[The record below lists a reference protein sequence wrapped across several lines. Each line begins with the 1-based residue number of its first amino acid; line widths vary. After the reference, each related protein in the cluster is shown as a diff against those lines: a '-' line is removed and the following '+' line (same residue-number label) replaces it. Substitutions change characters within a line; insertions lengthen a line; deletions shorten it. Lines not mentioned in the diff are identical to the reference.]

1 MLKKKFSVLY
11 IVLAVFVG
19 SFSGIALMKYFD
31 GSLAKNT
38 DITSEKIAEE
48 DCHYKISR
56 MTGYKYINPVYM
68 TEPEC
73 ESKDFIPLKSDIND
87 LIERMKTTGD
97 LEYASVYLKNLNSNY
112 WMDINPEN
120 TYHPGSLFKVITMI
134 TFLRMAETNLAILEK
149 EVAYK
154 NKGMKP
160 PTQTFNSKT
169 IISGNTYKIKDLLY
183 YMIVYSDN
191 NATMLLHDFMNI
203 EIFQKIFTDLGLKK
217 PNVYDNSYQL
227 SVEEYSRFIS
237 VLYDGTYL
245 TMPASEFAISMLCK
259 SDFNLGITKELPASV
274 TSAHKFGEA
283 GKPGNRELHESA
295 IIYLN
300 NKPYLLT
307 IMTKGKESVK
317 LAEIMS
323 HISKIVYDHMV
334 ALSV

>member
-11 IVLAVFVG
+11 IVLAVLFG
-19 SFSGIALMKYFD
+19 SVSSVTFMKYFD
-31 GSLAKNT
+31 LKSVPESNASTENT
-38 DITSEKIAEE
+38 TEE

-56 MTGYKYINPVYM
+56 LGGYKFINPVYM

-73 ESKDFIPLKSDIND
+73 ESKDFLPLKSDITD
-87 LIERMKTTGD
+87 LIERMKTTGE

-112 WMDINPEN
+112 WMDINPDN

-134 TFLRMAETNLAILEK
+134 TFLRMAETNLSILEK
-149 EVAYK
+149 EVDYNSAGK
-154 NKGMKP
+154 KP

-169 IISGNTYKIKDLLY
+169 IVSGNKYKIKDLIY

-191 NATMLLHDFMNI
+191 NATMLLHNYMNI

-217 PNVYDNSYQL
+217 PNVYDNTYQL
-227 SVEEYSRFIS
+227 SVKEYSRFIS
-237 VLYDGTYL
+237 VLYDGGYL
-245 TMPASEFAISMLCK
+245 TMPASEFAISMLCE
-259 SDFNLGITKELPASV
+259 SDFNLGITKELPKSIKC
-274 TSAHKFGEA
+274 AHKFGEA

-300 NKPYLLT
+300 NKPYLL
-307 IMTKGKESVK
+307 IVMTKGKESVK